1 MESEEEE
8 EGVESEEE
16 VKGVESEEEEEVK
29 GWSQRRRRR

>member
-16 VKGVESEEEEEVK
+16 EEGVESEEGDVK
-29 GWSQRRRRR
+29 GR